1 MFNDRLVL
9 LRKRKGLSQYKLAE
23 ILNLTRGQVANYEQ
37 GKRQPD
43 YETLKMFADF
53 FNVSTDYLLGR
64 SDDPRPQPKQNVLTL
79 PTKLIEVPAKK
90 HKLINKLLD
99 LSEDSQEDMEKF
111 IDIFAQKDKGKNEQ
125 SATAE

>member
-53 FNVSTDYLLGR
+53 FNVSTDYLIGR
-64 SDDPRPQPKQNVLTL
+64 SDDP
-79 PTKLIEVPAKK
+79 KLDQVADPEMLKELGEARKAMDEAADRYLKILEK
-90 HKLINKLLD
+90 HSVKR
-99 LSEDSQEDMEKF
+99 
-111 IDIFAQKDKGKNEQ
+111 
-125 SATAE
+125 T